1 MRVLKRRS
9 FDGAE
14 KKNPAGWRKWPHEII
29 SILSKKQMIF

>member
-14 KKNPAGWRKWPHEII
+14 KK
-29 SILSKKQMIF
+29 ILLDGENGCIKEFLF